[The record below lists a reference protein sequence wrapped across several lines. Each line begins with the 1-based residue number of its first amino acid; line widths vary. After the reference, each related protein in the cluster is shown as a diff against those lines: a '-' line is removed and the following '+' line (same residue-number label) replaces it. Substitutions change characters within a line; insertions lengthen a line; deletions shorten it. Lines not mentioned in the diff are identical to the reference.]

1 MVAKSERK
9 GIRERYGRWE
19 YRFMFAG
26 QKVQVL
32 TDLRATKRNL
42 ATARKLRDEHRQQV
56 LGMKVPLVG
65 AVSFAEAADRF
76 VHWSE
81 MEHREHPNTARR
93 QAVSLASLK
102 EFLGHRRL
110 DQITLGDLDHF
121 KTWRRENDIKEVTIR
136 HDLLA
141 LSQLFQLGQR
151 HGWCHGNPV
160 RDLKLPSD
168 EQSRNETVLSDEEEK
183 KYFEAASYHQNLFD
197 VGRLMVLQGLRPEEV
212 MSLPKIAV
220 DLEAKNLHIRRGKSK
235 ASKRSLALAAE
246 SLLILGRRMAGL
258 SHWLFPSRRRVWHRG
273 LKEFRWVEVPKNHIT
288 YSGLVKAHNQALE
301 NSKLSFNLYSL
312 RHTFATRLYN
322 QTRDLEALR
331 RILGHADLKTVMRY
345 VHVGEKEIREAM
357 QKYEESLKPL
367 EIESIQ

>member
-1 MVAKSERK
+1 MGATSERK

-19 YRFMFAG
+19 YRFMVAG

-42 ATARKLRDEHRQQV
+42 ATARRLRDEHRQQV
-56 LGMKVPLVG
+56 LEMKVPLVG
-65 AVSFAEAADRF
+65 AVSVTEAAEHF

-93 QAVSLASLK
+93 QAVSMASIK
-102 EFLGHRRL
+102 EFLGYRRL
-110 DQITLGDLDHF
+110 AQITVGDLENF

-151 HGWCHGNPV
+151 HGWCPTNPV

-168 EQSRNETVLSDEEEK
+168 EASRNETVLSDEEEK
-183 KYFEAASYHQNLFD
+183 KYFKAAARHQNLFD
-197 VGRLMVLQGLRPEEV
+197 VGRLMILQGLRPEEV
-212 MSLPKIAV
+212 MSLPKNSV
-220 DLEAKNLHIRRGKSK
+220 DLEEQTVRVRRGKSR
-235 ASKRSLALAAE
+235 AAKRRLALTAE
-246 SLLILGRRMAGL
+246 SLLILGRRMAG
-258 SHWLFPSRRRVWHRG
+258 SSCWLFPSRRRVWHRR
-273 LKEFRWVEVPKNHIT
+273 LKEFRWVEVPSRHIT

-301 NSKLSFNLYSL
+301 ESELSFNLYSL
-312 RHTFATRLYN
+312 RHTFATRLYG
-322 QTRDLEALR
+322 QTKDLEALR

-357 QKYEESLKPL
+357 KKYEEGLKPL
-367 EIESIQ
+367 EIGNIQ